1 MDSVPRSVFR
11 NVVFF
16 RSLDFF
22 DSFVNS
28 VACSYYKG
36 VFVLIL
42 DAASM
47 SRTCEMGEN

>member
-1 MDSVPRSVFR
+1 MDFVPRSVFR

-22 DSFVNS
+22 DSFVNNVS
-28 VACSYYKG
+28 CSYYKRF
-36 VFVLIL
+36 FVLIL

-47 SRTCEMGEN
+47 SGTCEMGEN